1 MRRNER
7 KLLILEALT
16 NYSAPVSAGTLWA
29 KHFKNGPYRT
39 SWDAIRKRL
48 EGYTV
53 WNLVER
59 TRSRVHPYEWYYKP
73 HRAII
78 GSCSAS
84 YLVGVH

>member
-59 TRSRVHPYEWYYKP
+59 TRSRVHPYEWYYKLSEKGKSRLAFLKRK
-73 HRAII
+73 HAI
-78 GSCSAS
+78 
-84 YLVGVH
+84 